1 MLMEP
6 ARTLILP
13 FVACRTLLPLMLL
26 HATAAARCSTAA
38 CPAVL
43 AAACPA
49 VLAAALVACTNRQ
62 QHWELAKTVLL
73 AT

>member
-1 MLMEP
+1 
-6 ARTLILP
+6 LILP
-13 FVACRTLLPLMLL
+13 LNRTLLPLLPM
-26 HATAAARCSTAA
+26 HATAAARSSAVA
-38 CPAVL
+38 CPVVL

-49 VLAAALVACTNRQ
+49 VLAAALVACIKLQ